1 MLELTDLILIFGLC
15 WFGWY
20 TLQVARLKEI
30 AVKAVHRRCETDGVQ
45 LLDSTVVLRKLA
57 LARDPRGWVR
67 VRRIYG
73 FEFTAT
79 GEDRNQGLVSVL
91 GNRLEAIELAPHR
104 IH

>member
-1 MLELTDLILIFGLC
+1 MLELTDLLLLFVVC

-20 TLQVARLKEI
+20 TLQVARIKEVTVQ
-30 AVKAVHRRCETDGVQ
+30 AVRRRCESEDLQ
-45 LLDSTVVLRKLA
+45 LLDGTIALYRLT
-57 LARDPRGWVR
+57 LARDPSGWVR

-79 GEDRNQGLVSVL
+79 GGDRNSGLVSVL
-91 GNRLEAIELAPHR
+91 GKRLEAIEMAPHR